1 MTSVTDWGC
10 SIALLPPP
18 PLSESDRIF
27 SLQNLVQSMLSPSDP
42 REKHR
47 WFAQKQLGVGYEC
60 TNAME
65 KKKCKSKSLG
75 LLPPPTHSLVQ
86 SPKKIVFIGS
96 LSLSKCWEY
105 NLVTNVGFYL
115 TTSASSDNKSKMWR
129 MIIVHKVLIVQQ
141 MFIVHKWYFFV
152 FLLGIPQT
160 QTGSTAI
167 DNVLRTK
174 IKTALR
180 ISHKEWI
187 NLRFEYMMCTFQYSL
202 CFTLHIP
209 TTLALYL
216 AHSVFF
222 LLVQDWQRFFFGKM
236 LISFF

>member
-1 MTSVTDWGC
+1 MTFVTDWGC

-65 KKKCKSKSLG
+65 KKKCKSKSLR
-75 LLPPPTHSLVQ
+75 LLTPPTHSLVQ
-86 SPKKIVFIGS
+86 SPKKIVVFGR
-96 LSLSKCWEY
+96 LSLSKYWEY
-105 NLVTNVGFYL
+105 NLVTNVGLYL

-129 MIIVHKVLIVQQ
+129 MIIVHKVLTVQQ
-141 MFIVHKWYFFV
+141 TLIVHKWYFFV
-152 FLLGIPQT
+152 LLLGIPQT
-160 QTGSTAI
+160 QTESTAI
-167 DNVLRTK
+167 GNVLKTK
-174 IKTALR
+174 IKT
-180 ISHKEWI
+180 
-187 NLRFEYMMCTFQYSL
+187 
-202 CFTLHIP
+202 TLHLTQRMNQFEIWIYDVYFSIQFWLYP
-209 TTLALYL
+209 T
-216 AHSVFF
+216 HSYDVSLIFGTFIFF
-222 LLVQDWQRFFFGKM
+222 LFVQDWFFFEKM

>member
-86 SPKKIVFIGS
+86 SPKKIVLFGR

-105 NLVTNVGFYL
+105 NLVTNVGLYL

-141 MFIVHKWYFFV
+141 MFMVLQRL
-152 FLLGIPQT
+152 FL
-160 QTGSTAI
+160 S
-167 DNVLRTK
+167 
-174 IKTALR
+174 
-180 ISHKEWI
+180 
-187 NLRFEYMMCTFQYSL
+187 
-202 CFTLHIP
+202 
-209 TTLALYL
+209 
-216 AHSVFF
+216 
-222 LLVQDWQRFFFGKM
+222 
-236 LISFF
+236 SF